1 MKNGCISWVSFIVIF
16 TYLWFNDQGVNLL
29 DTKGRKVKSLY
40 LIQETVHDVLI
51 EKDGK
56 IVKLNVSRLSQGS
69 LVEEEKGVFKM
80 LILNTPHL
88 L

>member
-1 MKNGCISWVSFIVIF
+1 M
-16 TYLWFNDQGVNLL
+16 L
-29 DTKGRKVKSLY
+29 DTKGRQVKSLY
-40 LIQETVHDVLI
+40 LIQETSHNVLI

-56 IVKLNVSRLSQGS
+56 VVKLNASGPSQGS

-88 L
+88 P